1 MILLSLVERK
11 VMKKVLKLT
20 LVVILVPLL
29 WVGGNLVYGTL
40 TDFKPPKE
48 EVLTIEAVNAQR
60 PDSIVQI
67 LNWNIGYCG
76 LGEESDFFYDGGSTV
91 RMEQSVVQKNLNG
104 VMNTLKYYE
113 GDVDIIL
120 LQEVDTLSKRSWQ
133 LNEYSDIAQILPDY
147 NRSFCLN
154 YNVNFIPIPLTEPMG
169 KVMGGLA
176 AYNRF
181 TVTNATRHQFP
192 SSYAWPN
199 SIYFLD
205 RCFMVQR
212 MPYNDAELVVINTHN
227 SAYDDGSLKK
237 AEMDYLKEFLKAEE
251 EKGNYVIVGGDWNQ
265 HAPGTG
271 DRQVPNE
278 YLKGWTWAFDN
289 SFPTNRNLEKAYVE
303 GETQT
308 QVIDFYLC
316 SPNITV
322 ENVEVVNLDF
332 KFSDHQPVL
341 LTAKLN

>member
-1 MILLSLVERK
+1 MA
-11 VMKKVLKLT
+11 MKKVLKIVLL
-20 LVVILVPLL
+20 LVLIPVL

-40 TDFKPPKE
+40 TDFKPATE
-48 EVLTIEAVNAQR
+48 EQLAIVAVNAER
-60 PDSIVQI
+60 PDSIVRI

-91 RMEQSVVQKNLNG
+91 RMEQSTVQKNLNG

-113 GDVDIIL
+113 DEVDIIL

-133 LNEYSDIAQILPDY
+133 LNEYNDIALILPDY

-154 YNVNFIPIPLTEPMG
+154 YNVNFIPIPLTDPMG

-176 AYNRF
+176 SFNRF

-212 MPYNDAELVVINTHN
+212 MPYQDVELVIINTHN

-237 AEMDYLKEFLKAEE
+237 AEMDFLKDFLKTEE
-251 EKGNYVIVGGDWNQ
+251 EKGNYIIVGGDWNQ

-271 DRQVPNE
+271 DRQVPKE
-278 YLKGWTWAFDN
+278 YLEGWTWAFDT
-289 SFPTNRNLEKAYVE
+289 SFPTNRNLEKAYVA

-322 ENVEVVNLDF
+322 EKVDVANLDF

>member
-1 MILLSLVERK
+1 MILLSLVERN

-20 LVVILVPLL
+20 LILILIPLI

-48 EVLTIEAVNAQR
+48 EVLQIEAVNAQR
-60 PDSIVQI
+60 PDSIIQI
-67 LNWNIGYCG
+67 FNWNIGYCG

-91 RMEQSVVQKNLNG
+91 RMEQSIVQKNLNG
-104 VMNTLKYYE
+104 VMNTLKYY
-113 GDVDIIL
+113 DDADIIL
-120 LQEVDTLSKRSWQ
+120 LQEVDTLSKRSWE
-133 LNEYSDIAQILPDY
+133 LNEYSDIAQILPEH
-147 NRSFCLN
+147 NRSFALN
-154 YNVNFIPIPLTEPMG
+154 YNVNFIPIPLTDPMG

-176 AYNRF
+176 TYNRF
-181 TVTNATRHQFP
+181 TVTSAVRHQFP

-212 MPYNDAELVVINTHN
+212 MPYNDVELVVINTHN

-237 AEMDYLKEFLKAEE
+237 AEMDFLKDFLKIEE
-251 EKGNYVIVGGDWNQ
+251 EKGNYIIVGGDWNQ

-271 DRQVPNE
+271 DRQVPTD
-278 YLKGWTWAFDN
+278 YIDGWNWFYDT
-289 SFPTNRNLEKAYVE
+289 SFPTNRSLEKAYVA
-303 GETQT
+303 GETKT
-308 QVIDFYLC
+308 QVIDFFLC
-316 SPNITV
+316 SPNI
-322 ENVEVVNLDF
+322 ELVEVNVINLDF

-341 LTAKLN
+341 LTVKLK

>member
-1 MILLSLVERK
+1 MT
-11 VMKKVLKLT
+11 MKKVLKIVLL
-20 LVVILVPLL
+20 LVLIPIL
-29 WVGGNLVYGTL
+29 WVGGNLIYGTL
-40 TDFKPPKE
+40 TDFKPPTE
-48 EVLTIEAVNAQR
+48 EQLAIVAVNAER
-60 PDSIVQI
+60 PDSIIRI

-91 RMEQSVVQKNLNG
+91 RMEQSIVQKNLNG

-113 GDVDIIL
+113 DEVDVIL

-133 LNEYSDIAQILPDY
+133 LNEYNDIAQILPDY

-176 AYNRF
+176 SYNRF

-212 MPYNDAELVVINTHN
+212 MPYNDVELVIINTHN

-237 AEMDYLKEFLKAEE
+237 AEMDFLKGFLKAEE
-251 EKGNYVIVGGDWNQ
+251 ENGNYIIVGGDWNQ

-278 YLKGWTWAFDN
+278 YLEGWTWAFDT
-289 SFPTNRNLEKAYVE
+289 SFPTNRNLEKAYVA

-322 ENVEVVNLDF
+322 EKVEVANLDF

>member
-1 MILLSLVERK
+1 MAIPA
-11 VMKKVLKLT
+11 
-20 LVVILVPLL
+20 I

-48 EVLTIEAVNAQR
+48 KPLAIEAVTAQR
-60 PDSIVQI
+60 PDSIIRI

-91 RMEQSVVQKNLNG
+91 RMEQSIVQKNLNG

-113 GDVDIIL
+113 DEVDIIL

-133 LNEYSDIAQILPDY
+133 LNEYNDIAQILPEF

-154 YNVNFIPIPLTEPMG
+154 YNVNFVPIPFLDPMG

-176 AYNRF
+176 SFNRF

-212 MPYNDAELVVINTHN
+212 MPYQEVELVVINTHN

-237 AEMDYLKEFLKAEE
+237 AEMDYLKDFLKAEE
-251 EKGNYVIVGGDWNQ
+251 EKGNYIIVGGDWNQ

-271 DRQVPNE
+271 DRQVPND
-278 YLKGWTWAFDN
+278 YLEGWNWAYDT
-289 SFPTNRNLEKAYVE
+289 SFPTNRNLENAYVA

-308 QVIDFYLC
+308 QIIDFYLC
-316 SPNITV
+316 SPNVQV
-322 ENVEVVNLDF
+322 EEVKVINLDF
-332 KFSDHQPVL
+332 KFSDHQPVYL
-341 LTAKLN
+341 RAKLL

>member
-1 MILLSLVERK
+1 
-11 VMKKVLKLT
+11 MKKLLKAV
-20 LVVILVPLL
+20 VVIILIPLL
-29 WVGGNLVYGTL
+29 WVGGNLIYGTL
-40 TDFKPPKE
+40 TDFKPQKE
-48 EVLTIEAVNAQR
+48 EALEIVANHAER
-60 PDSIVQI
+60 PDSIIQI

-91 RMEQSVVQKNLNG
+91 RMEQSIVQKNLNG
-104 VMNTLKYYE
+104 VMNTLKYYDE
-113 GDVDIIL
+113 ADIIL

-133 LNEYSDIAQILPDY
+133 LNEYSDIASILPDH
-147 NRSFCLN
+147 NASFCLN
-154 YNVNFIPIPLTEPMG
+154 YNVKFVPIPLTNPMG

-176 AYNRF
+176 SFNRF

-212 MPYNDAELVVINTHN
+212 MPYNDVELVVINTHN

-237 AEMDYLKEFLKAEE
+237 AEMDYMKEFLKAEE
-251 EKGNYVIVGGDWNQ
+251 QKGNYVIVGGDWNQ

-278 YLKGWTWAFDN
+278 YLEGWTWAFDT
-289 SFPTNRNLEKAYVE
+289 SYPTNRNLEKAYVA

-316 SPNITV
+316 SPNISV
-322 ENVEVVNLDF
+322 KKVEVVNLDF